1 MTIPVLYSNPLLAK
15 KAVFKWLEAVKRRL
29 STAMQALG
37 SLTHLGLIF
46 YEFQKFSGQPGIIGA
61 Q

>member
-37 SLTHLGLIF
+37 SLTHLGLMF
-46 YEFQKFSGQPGIIGA
+46 FELQRLSGESRIIGA